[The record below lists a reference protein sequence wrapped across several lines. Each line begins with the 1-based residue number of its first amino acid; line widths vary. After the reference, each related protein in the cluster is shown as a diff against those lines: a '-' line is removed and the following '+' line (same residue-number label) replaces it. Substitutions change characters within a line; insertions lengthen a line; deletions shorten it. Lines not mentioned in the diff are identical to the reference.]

1 MYNIKRITPQ
11 PLYTSPAIRIES
23 AMTADSVSQQQ
34 NTTIREH
41 EATADPTTD
50 AARDHFD
57 RAIAWLQ
64 QSEWDKAR
72 GDLASAAKGGVDVA
86 AVFMKTY
93 GDAGDFEDAFDVE
106 LPPDI
111 ADIVDP
117 ISEEEDA
124 AFAKELEEA
133 IGSDLVSEEC
143 VMAILRGE
151 DAC

>member
-1 MYNIKRITPQ
+1 
-11 PLYTSPAIRIES
+11 
-23 AMTADSVSQQQ
+23 MTADSVSQQP

-41 EATADPTTD
+41 EATAGPTTD

-57 RAIAWLQ
+57 RAVAWLQ

-72 GDLASAAKGGVDVA
+72 ADLASASENGLAVA
-86 AVFMKTY
+86 AVFIETY
-93 GDAGDFEDAFDVE
+93 GDAGDFEDSFDVE

-124 AFAKELEEA
+124 ALVRLSEE
-133 IGSDLVSEEC
+133 GLKTELVSREC

-151 DAC
+151 DAG